1 MATAYIC
8 ICGPYRAEQP
18 RVSKLAAT
26 LSRLM
31 PVRFIV
37 TSGAGPTV
45 HAVGGKSKAAYI
57 LHATRFLR
65 RIAKKGDVVLGYG
78 HGGALAA
85 YAGTHGT
92 GASFWYDYPDPW
104 SGWYHYRQS
113 TDSLKWKL
121 GREAFSK
128 IERRLYH
135 AADLVT
141 TASFGQLEFL
151 RRQHGKRPNA
161 HVILNCPDTTLF
173 RRARAKRIAC
183 VPKDGR
189 VLMYLGSI
197 LEEYGCMTLIRMMP
211 ELLRRQPTAYLVFL
225 GSAKTPA
232 FLESLKAEAEHLGV
246 APHVVFL
253 PPVDRASVPA
263 ILSAAVVGFVPFH
276 DVFYNRVGSPNKL
289 FEYMACGAVPV
300 VSDMD
305 EFHHYLV
312 PGRNALF
319 VPPQDPSAF
328 AAAADRLLSQ
338 PARLERM
345 RKSNA
350 ELIRSR
356 FNWAAQEKQLLGALS
371 CLPSS

>member
-18 RVSKLAAT
+18 RISKLAAT

-31 PVRFIV
+31 PVQFVV
-37 TSGAGPTV
+37 TAGTGATV

-57 LHATRFLR
+57 LHAARFLR
-65 RIAKKGDVVLGYG
+65 RTAKKGDVVLGYG

-85 YAGTHGT
+85 YAGTRGT

-104 SGWYHYRQS
+104 SGWYHFRMP

-121 GREAFSK
+121 GRVAFSK
-128 IERRLYH
+128 IERRLYR

-151 RRQHGKRPNA
+151 RRQHGKRRNA
-161 HVILNCPDTTLF
+161 HVILNCPDAKLF
-173 RRARAKRIAC
+173 RRTSALRLAG

-189 VLMYLGSI
+189 ILMYLGSI

-211 ELLRRQPTAYLVFL
+211 EVLRRQPSAYLVFL
-225 GSAKTPA
+225 GSAQKPA
-232 FLESLKAEAEHLGV
+232 FLESLNAEAVRLGV

-253 PPVDRASVPA
+253 PPVERASVPA
-263 ILSAAVVGFVPFH
+263 ILSAADVGFVPFH

-289 FEYMACGAVPV
+289 FEYMACGAVPI

-305 EFHHYLV
+305 EFHHYLK
-312 PGRNALF
+312 PGRNAVF
-319 VPPQDPSAF
+319 VRPQDASAF
-328 AAAADRLLSQ
+328 ATAAVRLLAQ

-345 RKSNA
+345 RKTNM
-350 ELIRSR
+350 ELVRTR
-356 FNWAAQEKQLLGALS
+356 FNWPAQEKQLLGALS
-371 CLPSS
+371 C